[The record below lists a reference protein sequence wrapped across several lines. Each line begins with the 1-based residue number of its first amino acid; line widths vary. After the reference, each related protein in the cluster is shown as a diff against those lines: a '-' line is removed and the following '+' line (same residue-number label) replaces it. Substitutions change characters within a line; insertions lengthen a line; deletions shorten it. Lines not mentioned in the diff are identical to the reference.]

1 MIGRI
6 IFFMGRSASG
16 KSTISKALCNEL
28 RSKNHSCVVVDADD
42 LAANKLM
49 PLLGDFSLKARLERA
64 PYLVKIVTWLQSQFD
79 FVIVAATGQ
88 PPEAREIFKKNFS
101 NYTSI
106 YLSATLAQCK
116 ERDYK
121 GIYQLKSVPGID
133 LPFAE
138 PLDCDHI
145 IEVKNLSPNE
155 IVQTVER
162 LIS

>member
-28 RSKNHSCVVVDADD
+28 RSKKHSCIVIDADD

-49 PLLGDFSLKARLERA
+49 PRLGDFSLDARLERA
-64 PYLVKIVTWLQSQFD
+64 PYLANIVNWLQSQFD
-79 FVIVAATGQ
+79 YIIVAATGQ
-88 PPEAREIFKKNFS
+88 PQEARKIFKEKFS

-106 YLSATLAQCK
+106 YLSATLEQCK
-116 ERDYK
+116 KRDYK
-121 GIYQLKSVPGID
+121 GIYQMKSVPGID
-133 LPFAE
+133 VPFAE

-145 IEVKNLSPNE
+145 IEVGNLSPHE
-155 IVQTVER
+155 IVQAVKS
-162 LIS
+162 LIQ

>member
-16 KSTISKALCNEL
+16 KSTISNALCTEL
-28 RSKNHSCVVVDADD
+28 RSKKYNCIVIDADD

-49 PLLGDFSLKARLERA
+49 PRLGDFSLDARLERA
-64 PYLVKIVTWLQSQFD
+64 PYLAKIVNWLQSQFD
-79 FVIVAATGQ
+79 YVIVAATGQ
-88 PPEAREIFKKNFS
+88 PQEAREVFKEKFS

-121 GIYQLKSVPGID
+121 GFVRKLGAKELSDLNPDEIKLK
-133 LPFAE
+133 
-138 PLDCDHI
+138 LDQIMDW
-145 IEVKNLSPNE
+145 NE
-155 IVQTVER
+155 KSKQG
-162 LIS
+162 